1 MNSKYTCQRDK
12 NDDNE
17 HETIN
22 LHEEKRNCKQVP
34 KIGRKYNCCTVYQSH
49 NQLILINLILYL
61 IYYNITYT
69 IGHAK
74 HVLLQD
80 KTTIHVEQL
89 NFLVKNVEED
99 TV

>member
-49 NQLILINLILYL
+49 N
-61 IYYNITYT
+61 
-69 IGHAK
+69 
-74 HVLLQD
+74 
-80 KTTIHVEQL
+80 
-89 NFLVKNVEED
+89 
-99 TV
+99 